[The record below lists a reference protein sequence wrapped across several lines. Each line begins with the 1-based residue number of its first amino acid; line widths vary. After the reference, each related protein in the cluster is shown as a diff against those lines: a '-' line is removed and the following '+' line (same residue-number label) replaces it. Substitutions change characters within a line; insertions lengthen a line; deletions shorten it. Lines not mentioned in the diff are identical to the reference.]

1 MLIKSLKRNATR
13 FADHVGGAHNV
24 KYNCALAIALTNFTD
39 AKFTILLGL
48 KCKVMLKTN
57 ILITSKYAVI

>member
-24 KYNCALAIALTNFTD
+24 KYNCALAIALTNFMD

-48 KCKVMLKTN
+48 KCKVMLKTD

>member
-1 MLIKSLKRNATR
+1 MLIKSLKRNAIR

-24 KYNCALAIALTNFTD
+24 KYNCALAVALTNFMD

-48 KCKVMLKTN
+48 KCKVMLKTD

>member
-1 MLIKSLKRNATR
+1 MLIKSPKRNATR

-24 KYNCALAIALTNFTD
+24 KYSYAQAIALTNFTN

-48 KCKVMLKTN
+48 KCKVMLKTD

>member
-1 MLIKSLKRNATR
+1 MLRASLKRNATR
-13 FADHVGGAHNV
+13 FADHVGGVHNAR
-24 KYNCALAIALTNFTD
+24 YNCALAIALTNFTD

>member
-24 KYNCALAIALTNFTD
+24 KYSYAQAIALANFTI

-48 KCKVMLKTN
+48 KCKVMLKTD
-57 ILITSKYAVI
+57 ILITSKYVVF